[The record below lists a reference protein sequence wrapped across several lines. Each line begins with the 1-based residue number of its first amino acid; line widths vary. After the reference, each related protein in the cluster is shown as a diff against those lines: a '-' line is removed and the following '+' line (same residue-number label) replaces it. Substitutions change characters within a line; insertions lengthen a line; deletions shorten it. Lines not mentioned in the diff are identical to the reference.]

1 MPTGDERHYGRRG
14 FLLLVGGGL
23 SSLVWA
29 GQVSRLFSP
38 LTSAA
43 SQLVGNLVPVGG
55 WRIYTISGTMPIF
68 NPSTWRLEIDG
79 LVKRPRTFDYRQLR
93 TLPKAEQ
100 VSTFH
105 CVTGWTVENVHW
117 GGVRFQS
124 LFDLVQPLPSATA
137 VRFVSLER
145 PYEDSLTLEQP
156 RFSRTERTLHWV
168 HASAFLVLLAS
179 GLCLYLPSLAELI
192 GRRPLLKDIHVYT
205 ALAWLAALALV
216 LLAGD
221 RRRLLATA
229 REIDTFDAD
238 DRAWLRGR
246 RTPQGRLNAG
256 QKLNAIVTAAL
267 AVLFAVTGFFLWY
280 GERNHAFRLQ
290 NALIVHDWLMYISFF
305 LLLGHLY
312 LSLVHPSTRHSL
324 SAITRGWVRQDW
336 ALRHHPRSEERRVG
350 KEWTSRR

>member
-1 MPTGDERHYGRRG
+1 MCTGAASASNRFSTWYNRCRTQPRCVS
-14 FLLLVGGGL
+14 FPWSARTRIRSR
-23 SSLVWA
+23 SSSCACQTRCSPMRWA
-29 GQVSRLFSP
+29 GNRCR
-38 LTSAA
+38 A
-43 SQLVGNLVPVGG
+43 
-55 WRIYTISGTMPIF
+55 
-68 NPSTWRLEIDG
+68 
-79 LVKRPRTFDYRQLR
+79 
-93 TLPKAEQ
+93 
-100 VSTFH
+100 H
-105 CVTGWTVENVHW
+105 
-117 GGVRFQS
+117 
-124 LFDLVQPLPSATA
+124 
-137 VRFVSLER
+137 
-145 PYEDSLTLEQP
+145 
-156 RFSRTERTLHWV
+156 
-168 HASAFLVLLAS
+168 
-179 GLCLYLPSLAELI
+179 
-192 GRRPLLKDIHVYT
+192 T

-256 QKLNAIVTAAL
+256 QKLNVIVTAAL

-312 LSLVHPSTRHSL
+312 LSLIHPSTRHSL

-336 ALRHHPRSEERRVG
+336 ALRHHPKWVEQMRQGER
-350 KEWTSRR
+350 